1 MRDWRDRRDS
11 RQARYSSTPY
21 TAASQTNLYRSRH
34 GMILGVCKGIARYF
48 DCNVFWVRCIA
59 VVFFI
64 FSGFWP
70 LGGIYLLAAL
80 LMKPAPVI
88 PLETTEEQEFY
99 DSYASSRGMA
109 LQRLKRTFDKL
120 DRRIQRLEHMVT
132 TRESDW
138 DRRLNGS

>member
-1 MRDWRDRRDS
+1 MMS
-11 RQARYSSTPY
+11 TRYSVQP
-21 TAASQTNLYRSRH
+21 QTNLYRSRH
-34 GMILGVCKGIARYF
+34 GMILGVCTGIARYL
-48 DCNVFWVRCIA
+48 DCSVFWTRSITA
-59 VVFFI
+59 VLFL

-70 LGGIYLLAAL
+70 IGGIYLLAAL
-80 LMKPAPVI
+80 LMKPAPVV
-88 PLETTEEQEFY
+88 PLETTAEQEFY

-138 DRRLNGS
+138 DRRFHSS

>member
-1 MRDWRDRRDS
+1 MTS
-11 RQARYSSTPY
+11 TRYSVQ
-21 TAASQTNLYRSRH
+21 SQTNLYRSRH
-34 GMILGVCKGIARYF
+34 GMVLGVCKGIAHYLN
-48 DCNVFWVRCIA
+48 CSVVWTRCLA
-59 VVFFI
+59 TTFFI

-70 LGGIYLLAAL
+70 IGGIYLLAAL
-80 LMKPAPVI
+80 LMKPAPVV
-88 PLETTEEQEFY
+88 PLETTAEQEFY

-138 DRRLNGS
+138 DRRFHSS